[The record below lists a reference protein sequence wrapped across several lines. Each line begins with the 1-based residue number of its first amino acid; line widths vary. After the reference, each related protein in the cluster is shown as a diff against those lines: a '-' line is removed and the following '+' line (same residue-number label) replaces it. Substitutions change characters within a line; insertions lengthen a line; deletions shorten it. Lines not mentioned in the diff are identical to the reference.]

1 MQSQISNNI
10 NAYECRN
17 SPNGSKLVDGAIQRA
32 SVAPKRFE
40 MAVKVNKEK
49 VGASQRPHQGITSS
63 ASAYMT
69 TDPWSN
75 YASYQ
80 NKIARIYMP

>member
-1 MQSQISNNI
+1 MNRNL

-17 SPNGSKLVDGAIQRA
+17 SPNASKLIDGAIQIA
-32 SVAPKRFE
+32 SVAPKRNE
-40 MAVKVNKEK
+40 MAYKVNKDL

-75 YASYQ
+75 FASYQ